1 MSKQYQVS
9 YKVEGIQVVNV
20 WLPEGTDVPLTWNQM
35 SLSEQDEWLYENQE
49 SSAKQYED
57 IHYSTADSVLEVKHL
72 RLIQS
77 EVS

>member
-35 SLSEQDEWLYENQE
+35 SLAEQDEWLYENQE

-57 IHYSTADSVLEVKHL
+57 IH
-72 RLIQS
+72 
-77 EVS
+77 